1 MKSTAKNMLVVF
13 NANGGL
19 VHKQF
24 DNLGDAARY
33 IAPRRNDGLACRTLT
48 SGTIVF
54 VGSIQAG
61 KILLCGQYRNNLE
74 LLVTHDKI
82 GLGNVTGFEICNQ
95 YSESGNYE

>member
-13 NANGGL
+13 NTASNM
-19 VHKQF
+19 VHETF
-24 DNLGDAARY
+24 GNLGDAARY
-33 IAPRRNDGLACRTLT
+33 IAPRRNEGLACRTLT

-54 VGSIQAG
+54 VGSAQPG
-61 KILLCGQYRNNLE
+61 KILLCGEYRNNLE

-82 GLGNVTGFEICNQ
+82 ALGNVTGFEICNQ

>member
-13 NANGGL
+13 NTNGGL

-24 DNLGDAARY
+24 DNMGDAARY
-33 IAPRRNDGLACRTLT
+33 IAPRRNEGLACRTLH
-48 SGTIVF
+48 SGTMIF
-54 VGSIQAG
+54 VGSAQAG
-61 KILLCGQYRNNLE
+61 KILLCGAYRNNLE

-82 GLGNVTGFEICNQ
+82 ALGNVTGFEICNQ

>member
-1 MKSTAKNMLVVF
+1 MKSSAKNMLVVF
-13 NANGGL
+13 NTNGGL

-54 VGSIQAG
+54 VGSAQSG

-82 GLGNVTGFEICNQ
+82 NLGDVTGFEICNQ
-95 YSESGNYE
+95 FSESGNYE

>member
-13 NANGGL
+13 NTNGGL

-33 IAPRRNDGLACRTLT
+33 IATRRNDGLACRTLT

-54 VGSIQAG
+54 VGSAQAG

-82 GLGNVTGFEICNQ
+82 CLGNVTGFEICNQ